1 MTEKLV
7 LVTGACGEMGQALIQ
22 GLARRDGYQIVT
34 SDLSPLPESVRAL
47 SAEHVQGDL
56 VYKVKNFYDYD
67 FEMKVQKK
75 AKPAGYKDAFIAVYK
90 NGDRLSFNEAKQYF
104 K

>member
-34 SDLSPLPESVRAL
+34 SDLSPLPERVANAVSRERGSADTNASPLPAL
-47 SAEHVQGDL
+47 VHKDPMRRRTAELG
-56 VYKVKNFYDYD
+56 
-67 FEMKVQKK
+67 
-75 AKPAGYKDAFIAVYK
+75 
-90 NGDRLSFNEAKQYF
+90 
-104 K
+104 